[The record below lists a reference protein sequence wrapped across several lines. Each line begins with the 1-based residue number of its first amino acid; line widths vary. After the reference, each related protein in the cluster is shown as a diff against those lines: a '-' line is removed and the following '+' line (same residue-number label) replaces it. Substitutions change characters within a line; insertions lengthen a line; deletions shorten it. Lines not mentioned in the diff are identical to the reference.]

1 VQTLSKQSSEL
12 NLKLEEVE
20 KQLVISMQELQNS
33 KLSLESAKNLQEKTR
48 TSLTELTEQINEERA
63 KQEAIQQRLRV
74 QRTFAYILLAL
85 AVASK

>member
-1 VQTLSKQSSEL
+1 
-12 NLKLEEVE
+12 
-20 KQLVISMQELQNS
+20 
-33 KLSLESAKNLQEKTR
+33 LESAKNLQEKTR

-74 QRTFAYILLAL
+74 QRTFAYILLGL